1 MLTQPLLQQL
11 HELRLRGMAPAFEQQ
26 LTTLAANDLNF
37 EERLG
42 LLIQHELIERQAC
55 RLRQRLRWA
64 KFPQIAALEDLD
76 LKAARGIDRAA
87 LGQVTDLGWIR
98 ERLNVIVTGPTGVG
112 KSFLACAVGHAACR
126 ADHSVRC
133 FRLPRLID
141 ELTRHSVLQTKSTF
155 LRQIAKADLLILDDF
170 GLTPLPDQIRRD
182 LLEIFDDRYDRRSTL
197 ITSQLPT
204 RSEGRLDAQ
213 TKNGGRCQND
223 KRSLTKTAVST
234 KVFTSCLNRPGMPW
248 TRGPS
253 SGGNTGRHAWNQQA
267 LSRKISSSTSSSVIR
282 PPSAR
287 DYESLL
293 QRKIGD

>member
-11 HELRLRGMAPAFEQQ
+11 HELRLRGMAAAFEQQ
-26 LTTLAANDLNF
+26 LTTLASKDLNF

-42 LLIQHELIERQAC
+42 LLIQHELIERQSC

-64 KFPQIAALEDLD
+64 KLTQPAALEDLD
-76 LKAARGIDRAA
+76 LKAARGIDRTA
-87 LGQVTDLGWIR
+87 LGQVTDLQWIR

-141 ELTRHSVLQTKSTF
+141 ELTRHAVLQTKSTF

-182 LLEIFDDRYDRRSTL
+182 LLEILDDRYDRRSTL
-197 ITSQLPT
+197 ITSQLPVEQWHAYLEDPT
-204 RSEGRLDAQ
+204 LADAILDRLIHNSYRLPLKGDSMRKQ
-213 TKNGGRCQND
+213 
-223 KRSLTKTAVST
+223 KTAATANTT
-234 KVFTSCLNRPGMPW
+234 KG
-248 TRGPS
+248 
-253 SGGNTGRHAWNQQA
+253 H
-267 LSRKISSSTSSSVIR
+267 
-282 PPSAR
+282 
-287 DYESLL
+287 
-293 QRKIGD
+293 